1 MGELMQTLEF
11 VYRNQKGEQKEYSL
25 TNWEEVGHYIEGT
38 CVRAHA
44 FRTFRKDRVVQYLY
58 GGDSLLQDPKPS
70 GPPPVR
76 AASKGTT
83 PQRASD
89 RLEILFTGFPAAQRA
104 DLEQQASEAG
114 LHVCKT
120 VTQGLHFLCAG
131 PNAGPSK
138 IRKSRVQG
146 SYIVNVGQLLVLL
159 ETGELPDEEQDVVAS
174 SENT

>member
-1 MGELMQTLEF
+1 MQATLEF
-11 VYRNQKGEQKEYSL
+11 LYQNQKGERKEYSL

-58 GGDSLLQDPKPS
+58 GGDSLLRDPRPS

-76 AASKGTT
+76 AKRSDAQ
-83 PQRASD
+83 QRGGD
-89 RLEILFTGFPAAQRA
+89 RLEILFTGFPSAQRA
-104 DLEQQASEAG
+104 DLEQQASDAG

-138 IRKSRVQG
+138 IRKSREQG
-146 SYIVNVGQLLVLL
+146 SYIVNVGQLLQLI
-159 ETGELPDEEQDVVAS
+159 ETGELPDEEPEAVGQG
-174 SENT
+174 E